1 MSKFCYR
8 YRVRYKDVDRMGVMY
23 YSRYFEIFEEART
36 ELLREIG
43 ITYREMEEKGFSL
56 PVVEAHCRYKRP
68 ALYDNVLEVYCWVSE
83 FSGVRMTIDYDVL
96 QNGVSIAQGSTTH
109 AVTNDSG
116 RITRLSPEIADL
128 IKEHSFEGAI

>member
-1 MSKFCYR
+1 
-8 YRVRYKDVDRMGVMY
+8 MY

-68 ALYDNVLEVYCWVSE
+68 ALYDNILEVYCWVSE
-83 FSGVRMTIDYDVL
+83 FTGVRMTIGYDVL